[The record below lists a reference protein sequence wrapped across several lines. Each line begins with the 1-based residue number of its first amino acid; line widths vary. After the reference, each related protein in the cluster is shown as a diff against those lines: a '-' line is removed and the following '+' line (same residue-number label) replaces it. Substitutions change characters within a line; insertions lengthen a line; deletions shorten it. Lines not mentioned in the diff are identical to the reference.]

1 MAEEVPGGFGP
12 SRIVSAY
19 GMMIRTVL
27 VWLTIVVATIIL
39 SLLAL
44 MVYPLDRSGRRGHA
58 LARGWAKAILWASGV
73 KVEIDGLN
81 HLQGRGPYIFMSNHQ
96 GAYDI
101 FALASSLPFHFKWL
115 AKKELFAIPIL
126 GQGMR
131 LAGYIPI
138 DREGTRETVKEM
150 NEAATKIRNGMS
162 VVLFPEGSRSE
173 EGSLQP
179 FKKGGFSLAIKSKV
193 PIVPIAIRGSR
204 EVMAKGRWTVRP
216 GRIRV
221 RIGDPIETRTS
232 TMKDRKG
239 LMDQVYHAISKLF
252 ETVSS
257 PGGNEGH
264 G

>member
-1 MAEEVPGGFGP
+1 MV
-12 SRIVSAY
+12 
-19 GMMIRTVL
+19 RTLL
-27 VWLTIVVATIIL
+27 VWLTIVVATTVL

-44 MVYPLDRSGRRGHA
+44 IVYPFDRSGRKGHG

-73 KVEIDGLN
+73 RVEVEGLE

-101 FALASSLPFHFKWL
+101 FALASSLPIHFKWL

-150 NEAATKIRNGMS
+150 NEATLKIRDGMS
-162 VVLFPEGSRSE
+162 VAIFPEGSRSE
-173 EGSLQP
+173 DGSLQP
-179 FKKGGFSLAIKSKV
+179 FKKGGFSLAIKAKV
-193 PIVPIAIRGSR
+193 PIVPIAVRGSR
-204 EVMAKGRWTVRP
+204 EVMAKGKWTVRP
-216 GRIRV
+216 GRIRI
-221 RIGDPIETRTS
+221 RIGEPIDTGS
-232 TMKDRKG
+232 YAMKDRKG
-239 LMDQVYHAISKLF
+239 LMDRVYRSISNQF
-252 ETVSS
+252 ETISS
-257 PGGNEGH
+257 PGGNKDH